1 MKTLSENEAKSQ
13 FGNLGI
19 YPNYFNLHVSEL
31 STDVR
36 ARHNAWAMTSPCQ
49 AL

>member
-1 MKTLSENEAKSQ
+1 VVTTLPSPNINYIPESFA
-13 FGNLGI
+13 GLIGI

-36 ARHNAWAMTSPCQ
+36 ARH
-49 AL
+49 